1 MTKPKR
7 YITISEPIFRDLIG
21 AKSKIEDIKVMLYDV
36 KPRTTKQQLLEQLTV
51 LAYSSRYQ
59 EEEHGDGKQEI

>member
-1 MTKPKR
+1 MTKPQR

-36 KPRTTKQQLLEQLTV
+36 KPSTTKQQLLEQLTV

-59 EEEHGDGKQEI
+59 KEESDNG